1 MCPVWEGRQAAV
13 LFCMPLHPLL
23 FFWVPEYV
31 VHHVYI
37 FGPSLTAS
45 LESDWKTHKKSCKR
59 FSAANTITVKPNYEG
74 WPIEGLIPNQQLARV
89 VSGFPSPPVSE
100 LLQRP
105 SQGPMEYPKKKIVKV
120 QIPRIQIPDAP
131 IVVYDAKR
139 EFLCFL
145 LRRDTPAEY
154 DRLTEL
160 VQSKGTF
167 GLKAYLAADL
177 KSKDELIIKIDDVLA
192 EQPF

>member
-1 MCPVWEGRQAAV
+1 
-13 LFCMPLHPLL
+13 MPLHPLL
-23 FFWVPEYV
+23 FFRVPEYV
-31 VHHVYI
+31 VYLVI
-37 FGPSLTAS
+37 VFDPLLTAP
-45 LESDWKTHKKSCKR
+45 LESDWKKHKKSCKR
-59 FSAANTITVKPNYEG
+59 FSASNTITVKPHYEG
-74 WPIEGLIPNQQLARV
+74 WPVQGLIPNQLLARA

-100 LLQRP
+100 LLQKP
-105 SQGPMEYPKKKIVKV
+105 SPGPMEYPRKKVIKV
-120 QIPRIQIPDAP
+120 QIPKLQIPDAP

-139 EFLCFL
+139 DFLCYL

-154 DRLTEL
+154 DRLTEF

-177 KSKDELIIKIDDVLA
+177 KSKDELVIKIDEVLA